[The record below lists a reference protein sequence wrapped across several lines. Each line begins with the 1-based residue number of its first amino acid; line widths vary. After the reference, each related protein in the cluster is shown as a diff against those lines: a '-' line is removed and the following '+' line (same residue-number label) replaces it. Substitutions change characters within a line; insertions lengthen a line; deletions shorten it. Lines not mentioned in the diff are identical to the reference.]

1 MAEKEIPLALVSGS
15 AHRLGRTFALAL
27 ARLGYAIQLHYHAS
41 KDQAVAT
48 AREIQALGVPAYPIQ
63 ADLASPEQI
72 RMVFATLDSIPLH
85 LRVLVNSAAIMPR
98 EDVRTL
104 TASDWDATLAL
115 NLRAPFLLAQQA
127 AARMEAGGLIVN
139 VTDIGAGKTW
149 SAFPAYTVSK
159 AALESLTRV
168 LAKAFAPRI
177 RVNAIAP
184 GLVMR
189 GEAVSQEDWDRL
201 VKRLPLQH
209 PAAEQAIASA
219 LEFLLKN
226 ESVTGQIVTVDSGYS
241 LL

>member
-1 MAEKEIPLALVSGS
+1 
-15 AHRLGRTFALAL
+15 
-27 ARLGYAIQLHYHAS
+27 
-41 KDQAVAT
+41 
-48 AREIQALGVPAYPIQ
+48 
-63 ADLASPEQI
+63 
-72 RMVFATLDSIPLH
+72 
-85 LRVLVNSAAIMPR
+85 
-98 EDVRTL
+98 
-104 TASDWDATLAL
+104 
-115 NLRAPFLLAQQA
+115 
-127 AARMEAGGLIVN
+127 LIVN

>member
-1 MAEKEIPLALVSGS
+1 
-15 AHRLGRTFALAL
+15 
-27 ARLGYAIQLHYHAS
+27 
-41 KDQAVAT
+41 
-48 AREIQALGVPAYPIQ
+48 
-63 ADLASPEQI
+63 
-72 RMVFATLDSIPLH
+72 MVFATLDSIPHH

-189 GEAVSQEDWDRL
+189 EEAVSQEDWDRL